1 MKSYKT
7 YGLVFDGRAANLM
20 RDLQPRNNVRVLRYH
35 RLALEIYH
43 KEPIHHASYFQVFVG
58 VSDRITI
65 NPTCQTISDP
75 SDVEKMMGTMRDFS
89 FAAPLLACMGSCIR

>member
-1 MKSYKT
+1 MKSYNT
-7 YGLVFDGRAANLM
+7 DPMM
-20 RDLQPRNNVRVLRYH
+20 RDVQPRSNVRVVCYNK
-35 RLALEIYH
+35 LAVVIFREEL
-43 KEPIHHASYFQVFVG
+43 IHLASYFQLFVD

-65 NPTCQTISDP
+65 NPNLQEISDP